1 MKNYKTI
8 YMLCWDIVG
17 CVCEMRV
24 DDLFVDRT
32 SGNSSVAINR
42 LLASSGTHTLSC
54 FIFKPDFNNGK
65 TTHNPITNITNANIN
80 VHLEVCSLTLDTN
93 KGEFID
99 SHTVLSTDI
108 NSSKQKMVFDFSVE
122 LPYKL
127 DLANNAQIIIA
138 RKNNESLV
146 LDSYRRINKL
156 FNSRDCNSILKLL
169 KLHDENLFVSQ
180 YWELDDESR
189 KERLDDFEELIQSG
203 CRLLPPSDEDIIK
216 YYGMGRLARFVR
228 PDGTPSLTLLDAS
241 GDTSVLDWY
250 FYLPVG
256 KKEMMVL

>member
-1 MKNYKTI
+1 MKNDKTI

-65 TTHNPITNITNANIN
+65 TTHNTITNITNANIN

-138 RKNNESLV
+138 RKNN
-146 LDSYRRINKL
+146 DFYDFTFIDDYGNKC
-156 FNSRDCNSILKLL
+156 FGHIS
-169 KLHDENLFVSQ
+169 F
-180 YWELDDESR
+180 
-189 KERLDDFEELIQSG
+189 
-203 CRLLPPSDEDIIK
+203 
-216 YYGMGRLARFVR
+216 
-228 PDGTPSLTLLDAS
+228 
-241 GDTSVLDWY
+241 
-250 FYLPVG
+250 
-256 KKEMMVL
+256 KEMYVDLFFDCYEYSEIGKNFRRLYGNCYELTKYAN